1 MFGISMRADTPSA
14 TLHHGDATV
23 DVPVHVFLD
32 RSRFEAGVSRMLRST
47 SVNAEDC
54 AIFYIITRSSDTD
67 LDDADASHNML
78 NLIGNILRSRVHAG
92 ALAYLGNGKFA
103 VMLEDVSA
111 RDAVAYARSVFSVLS
126 DIRMQWGGRVLT
138 IDAHIGGA
146 MTEGRQ
152 DGESLL
158 ELAQLA
164 SDVARTQLGY
174 KVHMV
179 HDREEGM
186 LHLQHR
192 LMRMI
197 GSDTQSGNRPL
208 PA

>member
-1 MFGISMRADTPSA
+1 MFGISKRADASIT
-14 TLHHGDATV
+14 TRHQGDATA
-23 DVPVHVFLD
+23 DAPVQVFMD
-32 RSRFEAGVSRMLRST
+32 RSRFEAGISRILRST
-47 SVNAEDC
+47 RVNAEDC
-54 AIFYIITRSSDTD
+54 AIFYIIARSSDAH
-67 LDDADASHNML
+67 LNDADASRNML

-92 ALAYLGNGKFA
+92 ALAYLGNGEFA

-126 DIRMQWGGRVLT
+126 DIRMQWQGRVLT
-138 IDAHIGGA
+138 IGAHIGGA

-164 SDVARTQLGY
+164 SNIARVQLGY

-197 GSDTQSGNRPL
+197 EPDTQSRNRPL